1 MPPRSVVLRSACHS
15 EPDCARPRRSADG
28 PSRSRAGA
36 HHRPD
41 HDATT
46 VSPGGDNDWDPEDV
60 NPLTD
65 PHVFEQSPTESSA
78 SGPSGSGSRTTESR
92 ARRSPAAVLTWLG
105 GAEAGRGDRHEGSTY
120 AVTGGVVLLFAVLS
134 GIVVAAAGVAAHW
147 PAVVVAIVALPA
159 TLLVGAI
166 SRASATAPLSAGR
179 GRAER
184 IGRIAVAVI
193 TGVLVAELASTVIL
207 AGSVDR
213 TLDDRSR
220 RDADSAATV
229 VTARTEL
236 DRATAER
243 SALTQTIAQAQAD
256 MDQALVVARCEY
268 HPTPQCPQTKIT
280 GVPGRGPES
289 QTANA
294 MLDDARG
301 RLNTAEARV
310 QPVDAE
316 IATRQSALEQARTA
330 AFHTG
335 DRGLGA
341 RWLAMNDYTTG
352 HLGALLLRLLTIA
365 IGVLLALLPLVLR
378 SWRGESSFDRAVAA
392 RAEADRAERE
402 ADTAVA
408 VQRAEHRV
416 ATAQLALHADTAID
430 RERQR
435 KRVIAAIGNL
445 EIGITEPQRRAV
457 AEFEA
462 LAALPPGAQT
472 ASATSPTTGAL
483 PAAESP
489 ARTDSTQEAT
499 VTARNLPAQL
509 PSAGLA
515 PHSPAAVPAPRED
528 AKKGGGLELPVIGTV
543 PFTDTAARWIR
554 PLVPGFVTTALD
566 RTIDTAV
573 APLRTVRQV
582 FEEAEEITFTLKRTR
597 KVTVNSEDS
606 LDPAVGYG
614 HPGHPLPDAP
624 YAQVTASYP
633 YDAYQHDPRYA
644 AYRHDPRYARYA
656 ALPQR
661 NPAAHPDLPE
671 SGRYGEL
678 PAGETTE
685 LGYRAPRELPPG
697 SGRD

>member
-1 MPPRSVVLRSACHS
+1 M
-15 EPDCARPRRSADG
+15 
-28 PSRSRAGA
+28 
-36 HHRPD
+36 
-41 HDATT
+41 
-46 VSPGGDNDWDPEDV
+46 

-65 PHVFEQSPTESSA
+65 PRVFDQSATGRPA
-78 SGPSGSGSRTTESR
+78 SETPASETPAEGSRASEPR
-92 ARRSPAAVLTWLG
+92 ATSRRSPIGALTWLG
-105 GAEAGRGDRHEGSTY
+105 GAEAGGGDRHEASTY
-120 AVTGGVVLLFAVLS
+120 AVTGGVVLLFAALS
-134 GIVVAAAGVAAHW
+134 GVVVAAAGVAAHW
-147 PAVVVAIVALPA
+147 PAAVVAIVALPA

-166 SRASATAPLSAGR
+166 SRALATAPLSERAGR

-184 IGRIAVAVI
+184 LGRIAVAVL
-193 TGVLVAELASTVIL
+193 TGVVVAELASTVIL
-207 AGSVDR
+207 SGSVDR

-220 RDADSAATV
+220 RDAESAATV

-243 SALTQTIAQAQAD
+243 AALAQTIAQAQAD

-268 HPTPQCPQTKIT
+268 NPTPQCPQTKIT

-289 QTANA
+289 QTADA
-294 MLDDARG
+294 MLADARG
-301 RLNTAEARV
+301 RFNTAQARI
-310 QPVDAE
+310 QPSDAE
-316 IATRQSALEQARTA
+316 IATRQGALEQARTA

-352 HLGALLLRLLTIA
+352 HIGALLLRLLTIA
-365 IGVLLALLPLVLR
+365 IAVVLALLPLILR

-392 RAEADRAERE
+392 RAEADRAARA

-408 VQRAEHRV
+408 VQHAEHRV
-416 ATAQLALHADTAID
+416 AAAQLALHADTAID

-472 ASATSPTTGAL
+472 APNAL
-483 PAAESP
+483 PPAEST
-489 ARTDSTQEAT
+489 ARTDSQEAT

-509 PSAGLA
+509 SSTGLA
-515 PHSPAAVPAPRED
+515 PNSPAALPAPREE

-554 PLVPGFVTTALD
+554 PLVPGFVTSALD
-566 RTIDTAV
+566 RTIDTAT

-606 LDPAVGYG
+606 HDPAAGYA
-614 HPGHPLPDAP
+614 HPGQALPNAP
-624 YAQVTASYP
+624 YAQVPAAYP

-656 ALPQR
+656 ALPYR
-661 NPAAHPDLPE
+661 DPAAHPGLPE
-671 SGRYGEL
+671 SGPYGEL
-678 PAGETTE
+678 PAADATA

>member
-1 MPPRSVVLRSACHS
+1 MTDPRVFDQSATGRPASETPASETPAEGSRAS
-15 EPDCARPRRSADG
+15 EP
-28 PSRSRAGA
+28 RA
-36 HHRPD
+36 
-41 HDATT
+41 T
-46 VSPGGDNDWDPEDV
+46 S
-60 NPLTD
+60 
-65 PHVFEQSPTESSA
+65 
-78 SGPSGSGSRTTESR
+78 
-92 ARRSPAAVLTWLG
+92 RRSPIGALTWLG
-105 GAEAGRGDRHEGSTY
+105 GAEAGGGDRHEASTY
-120 AVTGGVVLLFAVLS
+120 AVTGGVVLLFAALS
-134 GIVVAAAGVAAHW
+134 GVVVAAAGVAAHW
-147 PAVVVAIVALPA
+147 PAAVVAIVALPA

-166 SRASATAPLSAGR
+166 SRALATAPLSERAGR

-184 IGRIAVAVI
+184 LGRIAVAVL
-193 TGVLVAELASTVIL
+193 TGVVVAELASTVIL
-207 AGSVDR
+207 SGSVDR

-220 RDADSAATV
+220 RDAESAATV

-243 SALTQTIAQAQAD
+243 AALAQTIAQAQAD

-268 HPTPQCPQTKIT
+268 NPTPQCPQTKIT

-289 QTANA
+289 QTADA
-294 MLDDARG
+294 MLADARG
-301 RLNTAEARV
+301 RFNTAQARI
-310 QPVDAE
+310 QPSDAE
-316 IATRQSALEQARTA
+316 IATRQGALEQARTA

-352 HLGALLLRLLTIA
+352 HIGALLLRLLTIA
-365 IGVLLALLPLVLR
+365 IAVVLALLPLILR

-392 RAEADRAERE
+392 RAEADRAARA

-408 VQRAEHRV
+408 VQHAEHRV
-416 ATAQLALHADTAID
+416 AAAQLALHADTAID

-472 ASATSPTTGAL
+472 APNAL
-483 PAAESP
+483 PPAEST
-489 ARTDSTQEAT
+489 ARTDSQEAT

-509 PSAGLA
+509 SSTGLA
-515 PHSPAAVPAPRED
+515 PNSPAALPAPREE

-554 PLVPGFVTTALD
+554 PLVPGFVTSALD
-566 RTIDTAV
+566 RTIDTAT

-606 LDPAVGYG
+606 HDPAAGYA
-614 HPGHPLPDAP
+614 HPGQALPNAP
-624 YAQVTASYP
+624 YAQVPAAYP

-656 ALPQR
+656 ALPYR
-661 NPAAHPDLPE
+661 DPAAHPGLPE
-671 SGRYGEL
+671 SGPYGEL
-678 PAGETTE
+678 PAADATA

>member
-1 MPPRSVVLRSACHS
+1 MTDPRVFDQSATGRPAS
-15 EPDCARPRRSADG
+15 EPPGTEAAAHEPPAPERP
-28 PSRSRAGA
+28 A
-36 HHRPD
+36 HE
-41 HDATT
+41 
-46 VSPGGDNDWDPEDV
+46 SPASG
-60 NPLTD
+60 
-65 PHVFEQSPTESSA
+65 SPTTEPRA
-78 SGPSGSGSRTTESR
+78 TSRWTPTG
-92 ARRSPAAVLTWLG
+92 VLTWLG
-105 GAEAGRGDRHEGSTY
+105 GAEAGRGDRHEASTY

-134 GIVVAAAGVAAHW
+134 GIVVAAAGAAAHW
-147 PAVVVAIVALPA
+147 PAAVVAIVASAA

-166 SRASATAPLSAGR
+166 SRALATAPLSDRA

-184 IGRIAVAVI
+184 FGRIAVAVI

-243 SALTQTIAQAQAD
+243 TALTQTIAQAQAD

-268 HPTPQCPQTKIT
+268 NPTPQCPQTKIT

-301 RLNTAEARV
+301 RFNTAQARI
-310 QPVDAE
+310 QPLDAE
-316 IATRQSALEQARTA
+316 IAARQSALEQARTA

-352 HLGALLLRLLTIA
+352 HIGALLLRLLTIA
-365 IGVLLALLPLVLR
+365 VAVVLALLPLILR

-392 RAEADRAERE
+392 RAEADRAARA

-408 VQRAEHRV
+408 VQHAEHRV

-435 KRVIAAIGNL
+435 TRVIAAIGNL

-472 ASATSPTTGAL
+472 APNAL
-483 PAAESP
+483 PAAEST
-489 ARTDSTQEAT
+489 ARTDPAQEAT

-509 PSAGLA
+509 PSTGLA
-515 PHSPAAVPAPRED
+515 PNSPAAVPAPRDD

-554 PLVPGFVTTALD
+554 PLVPGFVTSALD
-566 RTIDTAV
+566 RTIDTAT

-606 LDPAVGYG
+606 HDPAAGYA
-614 HPGHPLPDAP
+614 HPGQALPNAP

-656 ALPQR
+656 ALPYR
-661 NPAAHPDLPE
+661 DAAHPGLPE
-671 SGRYGEL
+671 SGPYGEL
-678 PAGETTE
+678 PAADATE

>member
-1 MPPRSVVLRSACHS
+1 MNL
-15 EPDCARPRRSADG
+15 
-28 PSRSRAGA
+28 
-36 HHRPD
+36 
-41 HDATT
+41 
-46 VSPGGDNDWDPEDV
+46 
-60 NPLTD
+60 LTD
-65 PHVFEQSPTESSA
+65 PRVFDQSATGRPASEAPASESPASESPASETSAPESPGAGSPTTAPRPTS
-78 SGPSGSGSRTTESR
+78 
-92 ARRSPAAVLTWLG
+92 RRSPIGALTWLG
-105 GAEAGRGDRHEGSTY
+105 GAEAGRGDRHEASAY

-134 GIVVAAAGVAAHW
+134 GIVVAAAGAAAHW
-147 PAVVVAIVALPA
+147 PAAVVAIVALPA

-166 SRASATAPLSAGR
+166 SRALATAPLSDRGGR

-184 IGRIAVAVI
+184 FGRIAVAVI

-220 RDADSAATV
+220 RDAESAATV

-243 SALTQTIAQAQAD
+243 AALTQTIAQAQAD

-268 HPTPQCPQTKIT
+268 NPTPQCPQTKIT

-301 RLNTAEARV
+301 RFNTAQARI
-310 QPVDAE
+310 QPSDAE
-316 IATRQSALEQARTA
+316 IAARQSALEQARTA
-330 AFHTG
+330 AFRTG

-341 RWLAMNDYTTG
+341 RWLAMNDYTAG
-352 HLGALLLRLLTIA
+352 HIGALLLRLLTIA
-365 IGVLLALLPLVLR
+365 IAVVLALLPLILR

-392 RAEADRAERE
+392 RAEADRAARA

-408 VQRAEHRV
+408 VQHAEHRV
-416 ATAQLALHADTAID
+416 AAAQLALHADTAID

-472 ASATSPTTGAL
+472 APNAL
-483 PAAESP
+483 PAAEST
-489 ARTDSTQEAT
+489 ARTDPLQEAT

-509 PSAGLA
+509 PSTGLA
-515 PHSPAAVPAPRED
+515 PNAPAAVPAPRED

-554 PLVPGFVTTALD
+554 PLVPGFVTSALD
-566 RTIDTAV
+566 RTIDTAT

-606 LDPAVGYG
+606 HDPAVGYA
-614 HPGHPLPDAP
+614 HPGQALPNAP

-656 ALPQR
+656 ALPYR
-661 NPAAHPDLPE
+661 DPAAHPRLPE
-671 SGRYGEL
+671 SGPYGEL
-678 PAGETTE
+678 PAPDATE